1 MWGKKKMSNNFICSY
16 AESMRSTCCVEEA
29 SPLKFDLNVE
39 DSYVLPIL
47 LG

>member
-1 MWGKKKMSNNFICSY
+1 MWGKKKCPITLFAHN